1 MLHFKTEGDSVRKLR
16 RRLPVIPFIFAVLIA
31 LLVNGTITLPSEAQ
45 AAPQNS
51 QGASAT
57 ETHVDGLQRSYR
69 LDSYLVLANEGAARG
84 ENIYKYKCWVCHHQY
99 QKDGPDLQDLYKRST
114 LMSGAA
120 VDDDAVSAQIKNGGP
135 GMPSFRTTLL
145 DRDVADLV
153 SYLRGGACCRGE
165 QHPAANPWYRASTQK
180 WPVQSGLSG
189 GARGVVRTAKG
200 ELNEGLAVQLIA
212 PNNVRTTVFT
222 NYKGIF
228 EFPAMQTG
236 PYTLRIPTPREFKPY
251 RRDSVR
257 IDGATKLD
265 DIVVESASD
274 PLTETLPATRE
285 IESQLSG
292 VELLWN
298 LPGTA
303 KEKDAFRKGCGSSG
317 CHSYQQILKNRYDE
331 RSWRVIVQ
339 RMLHH
344 GGGPIINPEKG
355 GTALTAEDVS
365 IVKWL
370 AKVRGPESVDD
381 PLLVFPR
388 PRGAATRVIV
398 TEFEVPR
405 LFLTGHDVAGDG
417 KGNIWYSSHM
427 TNHIGKLDSRTGIVT
442 EYEVPL
448 TPGSLPGTHRVQ
460 VDKNGIVWLSENWA
474 HNLTSLDPET
484 GKFTQVHLDR
494 PDILPNS
501 PGIGNMELSPDG
513 FVWSNLNGSPGGVKK
528 IDPKTGKVLQQFPFE
543 GASYDSLISA
553 DGNFWAGGTP
563 GGPIGNYAEILD
575 IRTGKMLQLNTGAH
589 QSAPRRGGFDPYDN
603 AWFGGTNGTLVE
615 LDAKARQMREY
626 WAPTPYDPYTDFY
639 EAMPDKHGEVWA
651 GEMHGR
657 NFVRFDPR
665 TEGWRVYE
673 MPEPFAHDRRTWIDN
688 STDPVSVWYIDSSGG
703 YIVRIQPL
711 E

>member
-1 MLHFKTEGDSVRKLR
+1 VRR
-16 RRLPVIPFIFAVLIA
+16 VRYRVPTIAIA
-31 LLVNGTITLPSEAQ
+31 LAIGLALSAGGRIGEPSTAQ

-51 QGASAT
+51 PGMPSEGTQ
-57 ETHVDGLQRSYR
+57 VDDLQRSYR
-69 LDSYLVLANEGAARG
+69 LDAYLLLANEGAARG

-99 QKDGPDLQDLYKRST
+99 QKDAPDLKDLYKHQN
-114 LMSGAA
+114 LMSGQS
-120 VDDDAVSAQIKNGGP
+120 VDDASVSAQIRNGGL
-135 GMPSFRTTLL
+135 GMPSFRTTLS
-145 DRDVADLV
+145 DQDVADVV
-153 SYLRGGACCRGE
+153 SYLRGGTCCRGE
-165 QHPAANPWYRASTQK
+165 QHPAANPWYRAATQK

-200 ELNEGLAVQLIA
+200 ELLEGIPVQLVA
-212 PNNVRTTVFT
+212 PNNVRTTVYT
-222 NYKGIF
+222 SDKGSY
-228 EFPAMQTG
+228 EFPAMQAG
-236 PYTLRIPTPREFKPY
+236 AYTLRLPTPREFKPF
-251 RRDSVR
+251 RRDSVQ
-257 IDGATKLD
+257 INGAAKLD
-265 DIVVESASD
+265 DIVVESVSD
-274 PLTETLPATRE
+274 PLTGALQPTRE

-303 KEKDAFRKGCGSSG
+303 QEKESFRRGCGSVG

-344 GGGPIINPEKG
+344 GGGPIINPDKR

-388 PRGAATRVIV
+388 PRGAATRVVV

-417 KGNIWYSSHM
+417 KGNIWYTSHM
-427 TNHIGKLDSRTGIVT
+427 TNHIGKLDSHTGIVT

-460 VDKNGIVWLSENWA
+460 VDKKGIVWLSENWA

-494 PDILPNS
+494 TDVLPNS
-501 PGIGNMELSPDG
+501 PGLGNMELSPDG
-513 FVWSNLNGSPGGVKK
+513 FVWSNMNGSPGGVKK
-528 IDPKTGKVLQQFPFE
+528 IDPKTGKVLQQFPFD
-543 GASYDSLISA
+543 GASYDSLVSA
-553 DGNFWAGGTP
+553 DGYFWAGGSP
-563 GGPIGNYAEILD
+563 GGPNGNYAEILD
-575 IRTGKMLQLNTGAH
+575 IRTGKMLQLDTGAH
-589 QSAPRRGGFDPYDN
+589 QSAPKRGGFDPYDN

-615 LDAKARQMREY
+615 FDAGARQMREY
-626 WAPTPYDPYTDFY
+626 WPPTPYNPYSDFY
-639 EAMPDKHGEVWA
+639 DAMPDKNGEVWA
-651 GEMHGR
+651 GEMHAR
-657 NFVRFDPR
+657 DIVRFDPR
-665 TEGWRVYE
+665 TERWRVYE

-688 STDPVSVWYIDSSGG
+688 STNPVSVWYIDSSGG